1 MYIVILFA
9 LFGFDLFV
17 EQGSS
22 KIQYTIVL
30 I

>member
-1 MYIVILFA
+1 MYIVILIA

-22 KIQYTIVL
+22 QIQNQILL